1 MMHEHQTI
9 KENRRRF
16 NYKVFMWWIKKWSEM
31 TTNKEIGAFHESQ
44 EARFLSSL
52 FLTQTM
58 TKLR

>member
-1 MMHEHQTI
+1 MHEHQTI